1 MSERSQTDRTAAV
14 TAGWAL
20 LPLALAQFICSFA
33 GSNMD
38 VMLNDMSRDLDT
50 TVQGIQISITLFLL
64 VMAALMIPFGK
75 LTVQL
80 GRKVCFI
87 LGLAVYGVGA
97 IISALSPNLGVLI
110 LGNSILEGA
119 GTALLIP
126 PVYILVT
133 MYWTGLAER
142 VRAFGIVSAAGG
154 IGAATGPL
162 IGGWITATL
171 SWRAA
176 FLFQALII
184 ALILVLAVR
193 LKDPLAREPGRP
205 FDVVGAVLSALG
217 LIIFVI
223 GILAADNNL
232 LLSLGL
238 MAVGAGV
245 IAVFFWWV
253 RRLERTGR
261 EPLLS
266 TGLFRNRLS
275 NLALVTQ
282 NFQWLLLMGISMLVA
297 SHLQV
302 VRQYDAI
309 ETGVI
314 FSAATLGILVSSLA
328 ASSLVRRFTQRS
340 LIIVGFLVTG
350 IGLVLLL
357 IVGAVPGAW
366 AFAPG
371 LLAIGL
377 GIGLMLT
384 PSVNVVQSAFPE
396 EQQGEISGLSRSI
409 SNLGS
414 SFGTAIVATILAV
427 SVTGPADGYGL
438 AMVPLIAVAIGGM
451 VVASFLPG
459 RTAPA
464 ARPEAAA
471 KRP

>member
-1 MSERSQTDRTAAV
+1 MPPPTAVQSPAA
-14 TAGWAL
+14 TRWAL

-33 GSNMD
+33 GSNMN
-38 VMLNDMSRDLDT
+38 VMLTDMSRDLDT

-80 GRKVCFI
+80 GRKACFV

-97 IISALSPNLGVLI
+97 VISALSPGLGVLI
-110 LGNSILEGA
+110 VGNSVLEGA

-133 MYWTGLAER
+133 LYWTGLAER

-162 IGGWITATL
+162 IGGWITATF

-176 FLFQALII
+176 FIFQALVIVV
-184 ALILVLAVR
+184 ILAFAVR
-193 LKDPLAREPGRP
+193 LKDPIPREPGRP
-205 FDVVGAVLSALG
+205 FDVVGAALSALG
-217 LIIFVI
+217 LIVFVL

-238 MAVGAGV
+238 LAVGAGV
-245 IAVFFWWV
+245 IALFFWWV
-253 RRLERTGR
+253 RRLQRRGR

-266 TGLFRNRLS
+266 TALFRNRVS

-282 NFQWLLLMGISMLVA
+282 NFQWLLLMGTSMLVA

-302 VRQYDAI
+302 VRGYDAI

-328 ASSLVRRFTQRS
+328 AGRLVQRFAQRS
-340 LIIVGFLVTG
+340 LIVTG
-350 IGLVLLL
+350 FVTTGVGLLLLL

-377 GIGLMLT
+377 GLGVMLT
-384 PSVNVVQSAFPE
+384 PSVNIVQSAFPE
-396 EQQGEISGLSRSI
+396 EQQGEISGLSRSV

-414 SFGTAIVATILAV
+414 SFGTAIVGTLLALNLSASGDQYV
-427 SVTGPADGYGL
+427 V
-438 AMVPLIAVAIGGM
+438 AMVPLLAIVIAGI
-451 VVASFLPG
+451 VVSIMLPG
-459 RTAPA
+459 RA
-464 ARPEAAA
+464 ARPAPTEGAA